1 MTLMRSSYLRL
12 QQLFVTQRIHSQ
24 DKFIFIPGSHTCT
37 KNLIV
42 FVSSWVYSY
51 PKVIRPEK
59 LEIKRRSIN
68 VGSSIEQN

>member
-1 MTLMRSSYLRL
+1 MRSSYLRL

-24 DKFIFIPGSHTCT
+24 DKFHLHPGSHTCT

-42 FVSSWVYSY
+42 FVFVMGISY